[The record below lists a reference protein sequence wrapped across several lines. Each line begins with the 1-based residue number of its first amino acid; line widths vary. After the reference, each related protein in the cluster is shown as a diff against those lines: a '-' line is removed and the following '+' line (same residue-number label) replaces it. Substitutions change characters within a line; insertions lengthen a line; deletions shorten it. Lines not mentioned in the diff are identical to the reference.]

1 MASDIVHPPKERR
14 WFRAAHF
21 WAPAAI
27 LLAIAVRQ
35 GIYLWLHDAGYFYG
49 TAWDTFTRTL
59 LAYAWPGEPCFYCF
73 GGYWLPLQF
82 WVVGTIYG
90 LLKPIIQTTEIL
102 VPVAVNNVF
111 WAGSL
116 WITYRIGKRIGGQWV
131 GIIACL
137 LAAFFSGDIFVTYT
151 ALSEPILIFFILL
164 TSYCLV
170 NFIQAEPERKGVE
183 ALKLGV
189 AAMLA
194 TATHY
199 IGWFLALFVSFF
211 VLTAMVKSLRKKE
224 KRSLVFFIA
233 VLLCGAIPLVWLVTS
248 YQTYGDAL
256 HSVQVARGYQEA
268 GVGALPPGNRFLLP
282 LQVLVGKFAAITIV
296 GCLSMVYIYRRERG
310 ALLFMAAPTFIL
322 GMIWLTTAL
331 ALSAPDQE
339 PRYLVFWCWACL
351 PYIAYA
357 STSIWQRPGY
367 AGKLVVSLGLLIL
380 LVVNLLDVVNFKNS
394 FGTDVRDTGVQAE
407 LFLKQAADHRVLIE
421 GNTESE
427 RRVIP
432 VVSGYPGRVYMISNN
447 ELGKKWDKTME
458 ALLSPD
464 KDWLVI
470 VQSNRFVKRARTLGL
485 TVRRFGQYFVIYP
498 PGY

>member
-1 MASDIVHPPKERR
+1 
-14 WFRAAHF
+14 
-21 WAPAAI
+21 
-27 LLAIAVRQ
+27 LAVAVRL

-49 TAWDTFTRTL
+49 TAWDTFIRTL
-59 LAYAWPGEPCFYCF
+59 MAYQWSEAPCFYCYD
-73 GGYWLPLQF
+73 GYWLPLQF
-82 WVVGTIYG
+82 WIVGTIYG
-90 LLKPIIQTTEIL
+90 LLKPVIQTTEIL
-102 VPVAVNNVF
+102 VPVAVNNLF
-111 WAGSL
+111 WVGSL
-116 WITYRIGKRIGGQWV
+116 WITYRVGERIGGRWV

-137 LAAFFSGDIFVTYT
+137 LAAFFSGDVFVSYT

-170 NFIQAEPERKGVE
+170 NYIQAEPERKGVE

-233 VLLCGAIPLVWLVTS
+233 VLLCGVIPLVWLVTS

-256 HSVQVARGYQEA
+256 HSVQVARRYQETL
-268 GVGALPPGNRFLLP
+268 VGALPPGNRFLLP
-282 LQVLVGKFAAITIV
+282 IQALVGKFAAITIA
-296 GCLSMVYIYRRERG
+296 GCLSMVYVYRRERQ
-310 ALLFMAAPTFIL
+310 ALMFMAAPTFIL
-322 GMIWLTTAL
+322 GMIWLTTVL

-357 STSIWQRPGY
+357 GASIWKRPGY
-367 AGKLVVSLGLLIL
+367 AGKLVVSLGLSIL
-380 LVVNLLDVVNFKNS
+380 LVVNILNIRNFHNS

-407 LFLKQAADHRVLIE
+407 LFLKQAADHRVLIV
-421 GNTESE
+421 GITISE
-427 RRVIP
+427 RLVIP
-432 VVSGYPGRVYMISNN
+432 VLSGYPGRVYKISNN
-447 ELGKKWDKTME
+447 ELVKKWGDTTA

-470 VQSNRFVKRARTLGL
+470 VQSSRIVKRARSLGL
-485 TVRRFGQYFVIYP
+485 TVKKFGKYFVIYP
-498 PGY
+498 LGY